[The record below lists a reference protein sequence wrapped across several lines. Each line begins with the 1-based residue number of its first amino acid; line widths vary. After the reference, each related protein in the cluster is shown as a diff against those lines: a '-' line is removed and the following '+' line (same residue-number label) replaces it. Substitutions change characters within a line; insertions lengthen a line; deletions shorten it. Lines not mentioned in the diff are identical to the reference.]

1 MRIRVVSR
9 WFCAGDIATATFTIP
24 GATMVIITVA
34 SYIGGAI
41 AVGQTRYT
49 AVVMRPAYIAMITM
63 GARAVDVM
71 AAAAAIPSAAMVV
84 VGVSPYIDGG
94 IAMR

>member
-1 MRIRVVSR
+1 
-9 WFCAGDIATATFTIP
+9 
-24 GATMVIITVA
+24 
-34 SYIGGAI
+34 
-41 AVGQTRYT
+41 
-49 AVVMRPAYIAMITM
+49 MRPAYIAMITM